1 VAEKD
6 AGLLQ
11 WLTQLP
17 NAVKS
22 TVLLMKMSFDL
33 EKPSAKEAK
42 TSLYKSLLEQKLSE
56 ESIRARRGS
65 TAEK

>member
-1 VAEKD
+1 MADKD
-6 AGLLQ
+6 VGLLQ

-22 TVLLMKMSFDL
+22 TVLLMKLSFDV

-56 ESIRARRGS
+56 ESSKARRS
-65 TAEK
+65 AIEK